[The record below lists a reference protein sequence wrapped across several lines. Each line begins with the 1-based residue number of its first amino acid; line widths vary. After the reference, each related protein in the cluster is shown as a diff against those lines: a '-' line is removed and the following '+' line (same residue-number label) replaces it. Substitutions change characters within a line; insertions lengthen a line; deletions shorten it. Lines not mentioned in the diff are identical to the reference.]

1 MPNSYKNFY
10 EKYVRFYRK
19 TTETLG
25 CFVVI
30 SFFFLLVYLI
40 GLLGDSIFGVSEMSS
55 VEKRVYGLYGGLIII
70 GYFIVGLWNKT
81 FEEEERAKKYQ
92 EILWNKIDKL
102 EKKIDRIKND
112 RY

>member
-1 MPNSYKNFY
+1 MTSVYKKVYVKCVKFY
-10 EKYVRFYRK
+10 QKA
-19 TTETLG
+19 TETLG
-25 CFVVI
+25 CFIVI

-70 GYFIVGLWNKT
+70 GYFVIGLWNKT
-81 FEEEERAKKYQ
+81 FEEEERDKKYQ

-102 EKKIDRIKND
+102 EEKIDRK
-112 RY
+112 